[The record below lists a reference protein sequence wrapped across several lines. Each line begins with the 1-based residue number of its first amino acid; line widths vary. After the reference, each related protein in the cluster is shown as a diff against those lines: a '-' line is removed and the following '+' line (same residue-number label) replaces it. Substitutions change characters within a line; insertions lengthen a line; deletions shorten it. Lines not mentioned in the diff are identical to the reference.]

1 MNTTLTLTLSI
12 AGAALGSLGLIAALH
27 AVREARRWR
36 TRCLAVQ
43 AGLSAVESSL
53 GAIRREFE
61 LAVSISMKSGR
72 RANQIEQEFS
82 EVADR
87 LDQVELRGTAPSFEQ
102 AIDSARLGVN
112 PSKLAQRFGLS
123 PIEAELVTRLHG
135 RKPSAGSQTT

>member
-1 MNTTLTLTLSI
+1 MNTTITLTLSI
-12 AGAALGSLGLIAALH
+12 AGAALGLLGLIAAVH
-27 AVREARRWR
+27 ALREARRWR
-36 TRCLAVQ
+36 ARCVTVQ

-72 RANQIEQEFS
+72 RANRIEQEFS

-87 LDQVELRGTAPSFEQ
+87 LDQVELRGTAPAFEQ

-112 PSKLAQRFGLS
+112 PVKLAQRFGLS
-123 PIEAELVTRLHG
+123 PIEADLVTRLHG
-135 RKPSAGSQTT
+135 RKANGRSETN